1 MPFPQVF
8 QVKMTFKSNH
18 DSYVYDD
25 SSLTHYYDVILFSGW
40 NDGSHDQ
47 FACCLSILRNLYEK
61 WRFFSRAVS
70 LSKFSLLKNHDD
82 RVFNSLS
89 TGNFRFCLSYQV
101 SSKKCNN

>member
-1 MPFPQVF
+1 MPFPQVY
-8 QVKMTFKSNH
+8 QVKMTLKSIY

-25 SSLTHYYDVILFSGW
+25 SSLTHNYDAILFSGS
-40 NDGSHDQ
+40 NDGSNDQ
-47 FACCLSILRNLYEK
+47 FPCCLSILRNFYEK

-70 LSKFSLLKNHDD
+70 LSKFSLLKNHGD

>member
-1 MPFPQVF
+1 MPFPQVY
-8 QVKMTFKSNH
+8 QVKMTLKSIY

-25 SSLTHYYDVILFSGW
+25 SSFTHYYDVILFSGS

-47 FACCLSILRNLYEK
+47 FACGLSVLLNFYEK
-61 WRFFSRAVS
+61 WPFFSGAVP